1 MSKYPRRYP
10 ITATETNHFPRTT
23 VLTMA
28 FDKLI
33 NLQAGL
39 LIADN

>member
-1 MSKYPRRYP
+1 MSKDPRRYP
-10 ITATETNHFPRTT
+10 ITTTETNHFLCIT
-23 VLTMA
+23 VLAMA

-33 NLQAGL
+33 NLHAGL